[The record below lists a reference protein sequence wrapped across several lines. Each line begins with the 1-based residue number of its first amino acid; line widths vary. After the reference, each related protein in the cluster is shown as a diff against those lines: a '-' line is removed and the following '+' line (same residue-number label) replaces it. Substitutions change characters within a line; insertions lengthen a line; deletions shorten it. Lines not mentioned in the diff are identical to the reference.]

1 MAQNNT
7 PVKALVLAG
16 GGARGSYQ
24 VGVWRALTELGWR
37 PQIITGTSV
46 GSLNGAMFAL
56 DLYETARDMW
66 LTIRSQDVM
75 ELPAEDAPL
84 PELHAFLKDA
94 VTQGGMDVTP
104 LEEIVERVLDEEK
117 LRKSPIRLGL
127 VTVEQKT
134 LKARELPLED
144 IPEGKVKDYLLASA
158 ACFPALRAHTID
170 GVSYLDGGYRDN
182 MPTALAQKMGAEEL
196 VCVDLEGVGITRPN
210 RTGLPTT
217 LIRSYW
223 ELGDILHF
231 EPATA
236 RRNIELGY
244 HDTLRAFGRLR
255 GCAYAVDSGAES
267 SADAAAFHAAII
279 ARSLN
284 IPGITQVGEDFLK
297 DCDGRE
303 VILNATEGEC
313 ILDPDAAARQSAITC
328 ICEMQRQ
335 NEELNAQL
343 ELPNRTRDGEEFE
356 LLANCFGPEDVGT
369 AMESGASG
377 VGLLRS
383 SYMMMPGHA
392 MDEQEQYLFYTSC
405 LAAARGRTVTVRT
418 FDFGA
423 DRTMADAYQGV
434 QSSKLGLRGIRSS
447 LRNLP
452 QMAVQICALMRAAV
466 KGPLRVMFPMVTDIE
481 DWDSAMQVVDYC
493 RRKLTE
499 RGEEFEPDVPFGV
512 MLSIPAACLTA
523 EDFTAHGCR
532 FFVIG
537 TNDLTQYTHAVSREL
552 AIAEHYYRPA
562 SPAMKKLIAMVVEA
576 AKKADIPVTICGL
589 AVGNA
594 VNATQYLRLGL
605 RSFSMSPQNLL
616 TIKKALRDAEAR

>member
-24 VGVWRALTELGWR
+24 VGVWRALIELGWR

-84 PELHAFLKDA
+84 SELHAFLKDA

-127 VTVEQKT
+127 
-134 LKARELPLED
+134 
-144 IPEGKVKDYLLASA
+144 
-158 ACFPALRAHTID
+158 
-170 GVSYLDGGYRDN
+170 SYLDGGYRDN

-267 SADAAAFHAAII
+267 SADAAAFHAAFEAVQKDMRIE
-279 ARSLN
+279 N
-284 IPGITQVGEDFLK
+284 I
-297 DCDGRE
+297 R
-303 VILNATEGEC
+303 
-313 ILDPDAAARQSAITC
+313 
-328 ICEMQRQ
+328 
-335 NEELNAQL
+335 
-343 ELPNRTRDGEEFE
+343 
-356 LLANCFGPEDVGT
+356 
-369 AMESGASG
+369 
-377 VGLLRS
+377 LLRKS
-383 SYMMMPGHA
+383 GGKSGDYFA
-392 MDEQEQYLFYTSC
+392 E
-405 LAAARGRTVTVRT
+405 
-418 FDFGA
+418 
-423 DRTMADAYQGV
+423 
-434 QSSKLGLRGIRSS
+434 
-447 LRNLP
+447 
-452 QMAVQICALMRAAV
+452 
-466 KGPLRVMFPMVTDIE
+466 
-481 DWDSAMQVVDYC
+481 VD
-493 RRKLTE
+493 
-499 RGEEFEPDVPFGV
+499 
-512 MLSIPAACLTA
+512 
-523 EDFTAHGCR
+523 HG
-532 FFVIG
+532 
-537 TNDLTQYTHAVSREL
+537 
-552 AIAEHYYRPA
+552 
-562 SPAMKKLIAMVVEA
+562 
-576 AKKADIPVTICGL
+576 
-589 AVGNA
+589 
-594 VNATQYLRLGL
+594 
-605 RSFSMSPQNLL
+605 
-616 TIKKALRDAEAR
+616 